1 MTTVGRVPIDPDP
14 PAERP
19 AGPPA
24 EPPAE
29 RSAEL
34 DAIRAAFP
42 TLAWD
47 SASWIDEGWDHVVV
61 LCRGC
66 RGADSLG
73 HRELVFRFPTDEQA
87 LAQLPQEIAVLDH
100 LSPGVD
106 AAIPRYTHVPSGG
119 GFAGYPLVGGDR
131 LTPELLRGL
140 PTTDRTSVAGQLGAL
155 LAALHAAD
163 TSTPPLDRVPDS
175 YQPENLDFV
184 RGIVAHDLPAVFTE
198 DEMRTAREICD
209 EVAALQSTLLPRVF
223 LHNDVYV
230 RHLYWDR
237 RTSPGRLGLIDFTDM
252 CLGDPAVDFAELYE
266 YGPGFVDEVLARYVG
281 RIDSTFLD
289 RAWTYQRFAGLYM
302 VVGHLYYGEETWE
315 YARATFDRCRSP
327 RRPPG

>member
-1 MTTVGRVPIDPDP
+1 M
-14 PAERP
+14 
-19 AGPPA
+19 
-24 EPPAE
+24 
-29 RSAEL
+29 
-34 DAIRAAFP
+34 
-42 TLAWD
+42 
-47 SASWIDEGWDHVVV
+47 VV

>member
-1 MTTVGRVPIDPDP
+1 M
-14 PAERP
+14 
-19 AGPPA
+19 
-24 EPPAE
+24 
-29 RSAEL
+29 
-34 DAIRAAFP
+34 
-42 TLAWD
+42 
-47 SASWIDEGWDHVVV
+47 VVM
-61 LCRGC
+61 LHGC

-73 HRELVFRFPTDEQA
+73 HRDLVFRFPTDEQA
-87 LAQLPQEIAVLDH
+87 LAQLPHEVAVLEH
-100 LSPGVD
+100 LSAGVD
-106 AAIPRYTHVPSGG
+106 AAIPRYSHVPPDG
-119 GFAGYPLVGGDR
+119 GFAGYPLVCGDR
-131 LTPELLRGL
+131 LTPDLLRSL
-140 PTTDRTSVAGQLGAL
+140 PTTDRTMIAGQLGSL
-155 LAALHAAD
+155 LAALHGAD
-163 TSTPPLDRVPDS
+163 TSVPPLYRVPDS

-184 RGIVAHDLPAVFTE
+184 RGIVANDLPAVFTE

-209 EVAALQSTLLPRVF
+209 EVAALQSTLLPRVL

-266 YGPGFVDEVLARYVG
+266 YGPRFVDEVLARYVG
-281 RIDSTFLD
+281 RIDETFLD

-327 RRPPG
+327 RRPLD

>member
-1 MTTVGRVPIDPDP
+1 MPTDRDLD
-14 PAERP
+14 RP
-19 AGPPA
+19 ADSP
-24 EPPAE
+24 
-29 RSAEL
+29 AEL

-42 TLAWD
+42 TLTWD
-47 SASWIDEGWDHVVV
+47 SAQRIDEGWDHVVV
-61 LCRGC
+61 ICRGC
-66 RGADSLG
+66 GGVDSLG
-73 HRELVFRFPTDEQA
+73 HRDLVFRFPTDEQA
-87 LAQLPQEIAVLDH
+87 LAQLPQEVAVLDH
-100 LSPGVD
+100 LAPRVE
-106 AAIPRYTHVPSGG
+106 AAMPRYTHVPADG
-119 GFAGYPLVGGDR
+119 GFAGYPLVRGER
-131 LTPELLRGL
+131 LTPVLLRSL

-155 LAALHAAD
+155 LAALHVAD

-184 RGIVAHDLPAVFTE
+184 RGIVANDLPAVFTG
-198 DEMRTAREICD
+198 DELRTAQEICD

-223 LHNDVYV
+223 LHNDVYT

-237 RTSPGRLGLIDFTDM
+237 ETSPGRLGLIDFTDM

-266 YGPGFVDEVLARYVG
+266 YGPRFVDEVVAHYVG
-281 RIDSTFLD
+281 GIDHTFLD

-327 RRPPG
+327 RRPRA